1 MSGLDKI
8 REAMA
13 GFLRVHGVDAVTA
26 WPDSR
31 RTRLTGAAAAVSL
44 RKCEGGPSG
53 FQDYLGERFNRDTNV
68 WEELYGKRL
77 TVTFGLDLYAPA
89 QGGAAACQAA
99 FETLAAAFQAGGPD
113 GLSVLE
119 FSQGEA
125 RFQDGLFC
133 CPVQAVCQC
142 YLYAVAGEDGTW
154 TDFEIKGV
162 RI

>member
-1 MSGLDKI
+1 MSGLDRI
-8 REAMA
+8 REVMA
-13 GFLRVHGVDAVTA
+13 GFLQAHGVEAVTA

-31 RTRLTGAAAAVSL
+31 RTRLSGAVAAVSL
-44 RKCEGGPSG
+44 RRCEGGPSG
-53 FQDYLGERFNRDTNV
+53 FQDYLGERFNENTGA
-68 WEELYGKRL
+68 WEELYGKKL

-89 QGGAAACQAA
+89 QGGAGACQAA
-99 FETLAAAFQAGGPD
+99 FEALADAFQAGGPD
-113 GLSVLE
+113 GLAVLE

-133 CPVQAVCQC
+133 CPVEAVCQC
-142 YLYAVAGEDGTW
+142 YLYAVAGDDGTW